1 MINELKTELSGTSN
15 QLENKAEALT
25 AKNRMVEKENE
36 VLKNNITMKEREIKN
51 MTERLKASSER
62 ESKLEAD
69 IDDLRNKMVKKDQ
82 KNNETVLDQ
91 KNRMETSFAYA
102 LENIKSDHEASLRL
116 EANRYRDLQEK
127 LRKKEAEL
135 EQLLKLYKKMT
146 E

>member
-1 MINELKTELSGTSN
+1 
-15 QLENKAEALT
+15 
-25 AKNRMVEKENE
+25 
-36 VLKNNITMKEREIKN
+36 
-51 MTERLKASSER
+51 
-62 ESKLEAD
+62 
-69 IDDLRNKMVKKDQ
+69 MVKKDQ
-82 KNNETVLDQ
+82 KNNETVMDQ
-91 KNRMETSFAYA
+91 KNRMETSFSYA